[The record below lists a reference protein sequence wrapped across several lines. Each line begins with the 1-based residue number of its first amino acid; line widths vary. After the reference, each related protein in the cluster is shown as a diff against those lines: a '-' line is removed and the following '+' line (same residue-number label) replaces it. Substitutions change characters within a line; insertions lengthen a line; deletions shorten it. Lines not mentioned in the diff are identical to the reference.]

1 MIPSGLLLDGA
12 RLWSFH
18 EQIERGQMAA
28 IRGAKASRCVTGS
41 RIVMT

>member
-1 MIPSGLLLDGA
+1 LLLDGA

-28 IRGAKASRCVTGS
+28 IRGAKASRWLLPAAGLWKG
-41 RIVMT
+41 